1 MGRNLAIIVVL
12 KSYNLQDRADGTGI
26 CRIRSQRLN
35 LSNFAFEF
43 PAAFRQQYL
52 SLNRLHT
59 CDVHFQK
66 TKFSLASVAES
77 EVCRL

>member
-1 MGRNLAIIVVL
+1 MGRNLDIILFL
-12 KSYNLQDRADGTGI
+12 KSYKLYDRTDGTGVS
-26 CRIRSQRLN
+26 RIRSQRWN

-43 PAAFRQQYL
+43 PAAFRKQYL

-59 CDVHFQK
+59 CDVYFQT
-66 TKFSLASVAES
+66 TKFSLASGAES